1 MLNTPLCRQ
10 LGIKHPILNAP
21 MGGGIAGP
29 ELAAPVVPPLPG
41 FEGDMEYGCLDAGES
56 RTLLNDIQPAAEI
69 VRDIIRESE
78 QIIGGR
84 IEEGRFRES

>member
-21 MGGGIAGP
+21 MGGGIARP
-29 ELAAPVVPPLPG
+29 ELAAPVVPLSG
-41 FEGDMEYGCLDAGES
+41 FEGDMEYVCPDAGES
-56 RTLLNDIQPAAEI
+56 RTLLNDIRPAAEI